1 MQLDINRFLCG
12 AEEEEEEEEQN
23 DGCGGNYMKLTS
35 CVL

>member
-12 AEEEEEEEEQN
+12 AEEEEEEQN